1 MLQGLSSRGI
11 RLGVRIPLTFEAEPS
26 DIEEDSDE
34 SEEDEAAFAALVGC
48 VFFGASPASESELE
62 SESSD
67 ESESEMSASQ
77 SALR

>member
-1 MLQGLSSRGI
+1 MGEESRYT
-11 RLGVRIPLTFEAEPS
+11 PESE
-26 DIEEDSDE
+26 SDE
-34 SEEDEAAFAALVGC
+34 SEEDEAAFAALLGS